1 LGALQPASLQTLD
14 IPSEFD
20 RTHVFNVIGSFD
32 LGLNWRVGAR
42 FAFYTGR
49 PYTQQLTIARG
60 GAGAFG
66 LSTIPVPPFN
76 SERMP
81 AFYRLDLRIEKRWR
95 VFKTG
100 WVAFVIEGMNV
111 TLSKE
116 AITMQWEPTAPW
128 QLATC
133 TPQYIGPVAIPSI
146 GAEGSL

>member
-1 LGALQPASLQTLD
+1 
-14 IPSEFD
+14 
-20 RTHVFNVIGSFD
+20 
-32 LGLNWRVGAR
+32 
-42 FAFYTGR
+42 
-49 PYTQQLTIARG
+49 
-60 GAGAFG
+60 
-66 LSTIPVPPFN
+66 
-76 SERMP
+76 MP

-116 AITMQWEPTAPW
+116 AITMQCEPTAPG